1 MVAGLLRWSRRKLG
15 KAPCEALFRFLFACG
30 TVGHQ
35 NMRAVGGK
43 MRKQPFLV
51 RFARVSDKQSARD
64 PESKRLARLSTITT
78 KVERE
83 TTDDR

>member
-1 MVAGLLRWSRRKLG
+1 
-15 KAPCEALFRFLFACG
+15 
-30 TVGHQ
+30 
-35 NMRAVGGK
+35 
-43 MRKQPFLV
+43 MRKQPFLA
-51 RFARVSDKQSARD
+51 RFARASDKQSAQD